1 MSAQHPTPWRAEGQG
16 IHDRLRH
23 EYWAVLDRRGI
34 FVMDA
39 LDETTACEIVD
50 AVNRRTALAAAEPST
65 RLWLAEQPCD
75 ECRDRL
81 AILVGRLAD
90 NLERFHIVGERDRD
104 LLREARAALKRKGK
118 RP

>member
-1 MSAQHPTPWRAEGQG
+1 MSARHPYPWS
-16 IHDRLRH
+16 L
-23 EYWAVLDRRGI
+23 
-34 FVMDA
+34 
-39 LDETTACEIVD
+39 CNVD
-50 AVNRRTALAAAEPST
+50 ANGFRPVFDGNGLFVASVVDDEETAHELVDGFNARATHLAA
-65 RLWLAEQPCD
+65 RLAAQE
-75 ECRDRL
+75 ERDRL